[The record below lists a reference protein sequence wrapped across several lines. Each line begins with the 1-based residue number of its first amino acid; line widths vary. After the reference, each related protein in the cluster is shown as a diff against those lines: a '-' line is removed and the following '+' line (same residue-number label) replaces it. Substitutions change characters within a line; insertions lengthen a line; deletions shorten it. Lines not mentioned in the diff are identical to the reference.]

1 MQKLK
6 TYTFSVVLNI
16 ILIVIVLLGLAFIFV
31 QPNLSNLQGSSFN
44 VQRPSASQEEAFT
57 GAVTI
62 EYNYDDFKINDQ
74 KYIIGSFNVM
84 NDYEPIL
91 VYGLNLELEGEID
104 KENLNNLELLID
116 KEKIEDVE
124 FSWKG
129 ESSLIVDFAENP
141 IEING
146 LSRIEIQ
153 AQLQEVNQNESLK
166 VHFININSE
175 GLKTGRNISNIGV
188 LGGPEPTPKTI
199 KF

>member
-6 TYTFSVVLNI
+6 TYTFSVILNI
-16 ILIVIVLLGLAFIFV
+16 VLIVIVLLGLAFIFV
-31 QPNLSNLQGSSFN
+31 QPDLSNLQGASFT
-44 VQRPSASQEEAFT
+44 VQSPSAAQEETFT

-84 NDYEPIL
+84 NEYEPIL

-104 KENLNNLELLID
+104 KENLNNLELFID
-116 KEKIEDVE
+116 KEKIENVD
-124 FSWKG
+124 FLWKG
-129 ESSLIVDFAENP
+129 ESSLIVDFAESP

-153 AQLQEVNQNESLK
+153 TELKEINQNKSLK

-175 GLKTGRNISNIGV
+175 GLETGRNISNIGV

-199 KF
+199 TF